1 MMNEVWEPERVLEEF
16 YKIYNEKRQKKT
28 VDGQDVF
35 LFSANRVEKI
45 GMIRRYHAVHQ
56 ITNRIKFKNGLL

>member
-45 GMIRRYHAVHQ
+45 WMIRPYHAVPCS
-56 ITNRIKFKNGLL
+56 TSDNE